1 MITRVYDF
9 SLEQKAEL
17 QKSWRG
23 KKLLAYF
30 KAYGGEYDFCQ
41 FFLAK
46 YEDHENAEGYMFMLN
61 STLVICS
68 NDVLPT
74 EEIADFIKMHLP
86 FRVECPQNMLADLSK
101 MSNYQQLRRTLFA
114 LKSDN
119 ISATFDE
126 ADVEFNP
133 KLSDVYD
140 ILKEGFPNLIDY
152 PLWLTDTSHRCRHGV
167 SHVLTY
173 KNSTTVTIV
182 FDQENHVMIGQ
193 VATRIA
199 NRGSGY
205 ARDFLKWLAAWLGEL
220 GKDAVL
226 YALDI
231 RRSFYQQ
238 IGFEEVETEYVL
250 ERVDIK
256 KEGTEKGALQ

>member
-1 MITRVYDF
+1 MIVRVYDF
-9 SLEQKAEL
+9 TADECAEL

-23 KKLLAYF
+23 KKLLAYY

-41 FFLAK
+41 FFRLE
-46 YEDHENAEGYMFMLN
+46 YEGSKGFMFLLN

-68 NDVLPT
+68 CDFLPT
-74 EEIADFIKMHLP
+74 EEAADFIKMHLP
-86 FRVECPQNMLADLSK
+86 FRVECPQCMIPGLSQI
-101 MSNYQQLRRTLFA
+101 SNYQQLRRTLFA
-114 LKSDN
+114 LKPHPVSKDFN
-119 ISATFDE
+119 E
-126 ADVEFNP
+126 KDVEFNP

-140 ILKEGFPNLIDY
+140 ILKEGFPNITDY

-167 SHVLTY
+167 SHVMTY

-182 FDQENHVMIGQ
+182 FDQENCVMIGQ
-193 VATRIA
+193 VATRAA

-205 ARDFLKWLAAWLGEL
+205 ARDFLKWLAAWLGGL
-220 GKDAVL
+220 GKESVL

-238 IGFEEVETEYVL
+238 IGFEEIETEYVL
-250 ERVDIK
+250 ERTDIQ
-256 KEGTEKGALQ
+256 KEDTEKGALQ

>member
-1 MITRVYDF
+1 MIVRVYEF
-9 SLEQKAEL
+9 SDSEKAVL

-41 FFLAK
+41 FFRLE
-46 YEDHENAEGYMFMLN
+46 YENAQGWMFLLN

-68 NDVLPT
+68 EDVLPAD
-74 EEIADFIKMHLP
+74 EAADFIRMHLP
-86 FRVECPQNMLADLSK
+86 FRIECPQNMLAELSEIE
-101 MSNYQQLRRTLFA
+101 NYQQLRRTLFS
-114 LKSDN
+114 LKPHPVSE
-119 ISATFDE
+119 AFDE
-126 ADVEFNP
+126 KDVEFNP
-133 KLSDVYD
+133 RLSDVYD
-140 ILKEGFPNLIDY
+140 ILQEGFPNLTDY

-182 FDQENHVMIGQ
+182 FDQENCVMVGQ
-193 VATRIA
+193 VATRFA

-205 ARDFLKWLAAWLGEL
+205 ARDFLKWLSAWLGEM
-220 GKDAVL
+220 GKEAVL
-226 YALDI
+226 YALDV

-238 IGFEEVETEYVL
+238 IGFDEIETEFVL
-250 ERVDIK
+250 ERTDVQ
-256 KEGTEKGALQ
+256 KEDTQKGALQ

>member
-1 MITRVYDF
+1 MIVQVYDF
-9 SLEQKAEL
+9 TENEREL
-17 QKSWRG
+17 LRRSWRG

-30 KAYGGEYDFCQ
+30 KAYGGGYDFCRFYRLQ
-41 FFLAK
+41 
-46 YEDHENAEGYMFMLN
+46 YEDAVGFMFMLN

-68 NDVLPT
+68 EDILPAD
-74 EEIADFIKMHLP
+74 EAADFIRMHLP
-86 FRVECPQNMLADLSK
+86 FRIECPQSMLSVLGK
-101 MSNYQQLRRTLFA
+101 IENYQQLRRTLFK
-114 LKSDN
+114 LKPLEL
-119 ISATFDE
+119 SATFNE

-140 ILKEGFPNLIDY
+140 ILQEGFPNLTDY

-182 FDQENHVMIGQ
+182 FDQDNSVMIGQ
-193 VATRIA
+193 VATKAA

-205 ARDFLKWLAAWLGEL
+205 ARDFLKWLSGWLGGM
-220 GKDAVL
+220 GKEAVL
-226 YALDI
+226 YALDV

-238 IGFEEVETEYVL
+238 IGFEELETEYVL
-250 ERVDIK
+250 ERVDVQ
-256 KEGTEKGALQ
+256 KEDTDKGALQ

>member
-9 SLEQKAEL
+9 SANEKAIIK
-17 QKSWRG
+17 KSWRG

-41 FFLAK
+41 FFRIS
-46 YEDHENAEGYMFMLN
+46 YENAAGYMFLLN

-68 NDVLPT
+68 NDDLPA
-74 EEIADFIKMHLP
+74 EETSDFIKMHLP
-86 FRVECPQNMLADLSK
+86 FRIECPQNMIDSLSK
-101 MSNYQQLRRTLFA
+101 ISNYQLLRRTLFK
-114 LKSDN
+114 LKPDKVSDN
-119 ISATFDE
+119 FNE
-126 ADVEFNP
+126 ADIEFNP

-140 ILKEGFPNLIDY
+140 ILKEGFPNLTDY
-152 PLWLTDTSHRCRHGV
+152 SLWLTDTSHRCRHGV

-182 FDQENHVMIGQ
+182 FDQENNIMIGQ
-193 VATRIA
+193 VATRAA

-205 ARDFLKWLAAWLGEL
+205 AGDFLKWLAAWLVEM
-220 GKDAVL
+220 GKEAVL

-238 IGFEEVETEYVL
+238 IGFEEIEAEYVL
-250 ERVDIK
+250 ERKDVIK
-256 KEGTEKGALQ
+256 ENTEKGAL

>member
-1 MITRVYDF
+1 
-9 SLEQKAEL
+9 
-17 QKSWRG
+17 
-23 KKLLAYF
+23 
-30 KAYGGEYDFCQ
+30 
-41 FFLAK
+41 
-46 YEDHENAEGYMFMLN
+46 
-61 STLVICS
+61 
-68 NDVLPT
+68 
-74 EEIADFIKMHLP
+74 
-86 FRVECPQNMLADLSK
+86 MLADLSK

>member
-9 SLEQKAEL
+9 SDYEQAEL

-30 KAYGGEYDFCQ
+30 KAYGGSYDFCQ
-41 FFLAK
+41 FFRLS
-46 YEDHENAEGYMFMLN
+46 YENAQGFMFLLN

-68 NDVLPT
+68 NDNLPT
-74 EEIADFIKMHLP
+74 DEAADFIRMHLP
-86 FRVECPQNMLADLSK
+86 FRVECPQNMLEGLGLID
-101 MSNYQQLRRTLFA
+101 NYQKLRRTLFA
-114 LKSDN
+114 LKPHG
-119 ISATFDE
+119 ISESFNE
-126 ADVEFNP
+126 EDVEFNP
-133 KLSDVYD
+133 SLSDVYD
-140 ILKEGFPNLIDY
+140 ILKEGFPNLTDY

-182 FDQENHVMIGQ
+182 FDQENCVMIGQ
-193 VATRIA
+193 VATRAA

-205 ARDFLKWLAAWLGEL
+205 ARDFLKWLARWLGGL
-220 GKDAVL
+220 GKESVL

-238 IGFEEVETEYVL
+238 IGFEEIETEYVL
-250 ERVDIK
+250 ERQDVQ
-256 KEGTEKGALQ
+256 KEDTEKGALQ

>member
-1 MITRVYDF
+1 MIIRVYDF
-9 SLEQKAEL
+9 SEEEKLIIKQ
-17 QKSWRG
+17 SWRG

-41 FFLAK
+41 FFK
-46 YEDHENAEGYMFMLN
+46 IIYENAVGYMFLLN

-68 NDVLPT
+68 NVDLPA
-74 EEIADFIKMHLP
+74 EEAADFIKMHLP
-86 FRVECPQNMLADLSK
+86 FRVECPQSMLSSLSK
-101 MSNYQQLRRTLFA
+101 ISNYQMLRRTLFS
-114 LKSDN
+114 LKPHKVSDSFN
-119 ISATFDE
+119 E

-140 ILKEGFPNLIDY
+140 ILKEGFPNLTDY

-182 FDQENHVMIGQ
+182 FDQENNVMVGQ
-193 VATRIA
+193 VATRAA

-205 ARDFLKWLAAWLGEL
+205 ARDFLKWLAAWIGEM
-220 GKDAVL
+220 GKEAVL

-250 ERVDIK
+250 ERIDVIK
-256 KEGTEKGALQ
+256 ENTEKGAL

>member
-1 MITRVYDF
+1 MIVRVYDF
-9 SLEQKAEL
+9 TADECAEL

-23 KKLLAYF
+23 KKLLAYY

-41 FFLAK
+41 FFRLEYVNAK
-46 YEDHENAEGYMFMLN
+46 GFMFLLN

-68 NDVLPT
+68 CDFLPT
-74 EEIADFIKMHLP
+74 EEAADFIKMHLP
-86 FRVECPQNMLADLSK
+86 FRVECPQCMIPGLSQI
-101 MSNYQQLRRTLFA
+101 SNYQQLRRTLFS
-114 LKSDN
+114 LKPHPVSSDFN
-119 ISATFDE
+119 E
-126 ADVEFNP
+126 NEVEFNP

-140 ILKEGFPNLIDY
+140 ILKEGFPNITDY

-167 SHVLTY
+167 SHVMTY

-182 FDQENHVMIGQ
+182 FDQENCVMIGQ
-193 VATRIA
+193 VATRAA

-205 ARDFLKWLAAWLGEL
+205 ARDFLKWLAAWLGGM
-220 GKDAVL
+220 GKESVL

-238 IGFEEVETEYVL
+238 IGFEEIETEYVL
-250 ERVDIK
+250 ERTDIQ
-256 KEGTEKGALQ
+256 KEDTEKGALQ

>member
-1 MITRVYDF
+1 MIIRVYDF
-9 SLEQKAEL
+9 SEEEKAIIK
-17 QKSWRG
+17 QSWRG

-30 KAYGGEYDFCQ
+30 KAYGGEYDFCR
-41 FFLAK
+41 FFRIS
-46 YEDHENAEGYMFMLN
+46 YENAIGYMFLLN

-68 NDVLPT
+68 NDDLPA
-74 EEIADFIKMHLP
+74 EEAVDFIKMHLP
-86 FRVECPQNMLADLSK
+86 FRVECPQSMLTALSEI
-101 MSNYQQLRRTLFA
+101 SNYQMLRRTLFA
-114 LKSDN
+114 LKPHKVSDSFN
-119 ISATFDE
+119 E

-140 ILKEGFPNLIDY
+140 ILKEGFPNLTDY

-182 FDQENHVMIGQ
+182 FDQENCIMVGQ
-193 VATRIA
+193 VATRAA

-205 ARDFLKWLAAWLGEL
+205 ARDFLKWLAAWIGEM
-220 GKDAVL
+220 GKEAVL

-238 IGFEEVETEYVL
+238 IGFEEIETEYVL
-250 ERVDIK
+250 ERTDVA
-256 KEGTEKGALQ
+256 KENTEKGAL

>member
-1 MITRVYDF
+1 
-9 SLEQKAEL
+9 
-17 QKSWRG
+17 
-23 KKLLAYF
+23 
-30 KAYGGEYDFCQ
+30 
-41 FFLAK
+41 
-46 YEDHENAEGYMFMLN
+46 
-61 STLVICS
+61 
-68 NDVLPT
+68 
-74 EEIADFIKMHLP
+74 
-86 FRVECPQNMLADLSK
+86 
-101 MSNYQQLRRTLFA
+101 
-114 LKSDN
+114 
-119 ISATFDE
+119 
-126 ADVEFNP
+126 
-133 KLSDVYD
+133 
-140 ILKEGFPNLIDY
+140 
-152 PLWLTDTSHRCRHGV
+152 
-167 SHVLTY
+167 
-173 KNSTTVTIV
+173 
-182 FDQENHVMIGQ
+182 MIGQ

>member
-1 MITRVYDF
+1 MIKRVYALSDK
-9 SLEQKAEL
+9 EKTKIR
-17 QKSWRG
+17 KSWRG

-41 FFLAK
+41 FFHIH
-46 YEDHENAEGYMFMLN
+46 YENAEGYMFLLN

-68 NDVLPT
+68 NDELPT
-74 EEIADFIKMHLP
+74 EETADFIKMHLP
-86 FRVECPQNMLADLSK
+86 FRVECPQNMLSGLAEI
-101 MSNYQQLRRTLFA
+101 SNYQLLRRTLFA
-114 LKSDN
+114 LKPHN
-119 ISATFDE
+119 ISESFNED
-126 ADVEFNP
+126 DVEFNP

-140 ILKEGFPNLIDY
+140 ILSEGFPNLTDY
-152 PLWLTDTSHRCRHGV
+152 SLWLTDTSHRCRHGV

-182 FDQENHVMIGQ
+182 FDQDNSVMIGQ
-193 VATRIA
+193 VATRTA

-205 ARDFLKWLAAWLGEL
+205 ARDFLKWLAAWLGSL
-220 GKDAVL
+220 GKEAVL

-238 IGFEEVETEYVL
+238 IGFEEIETEYVL
-250 ERVDIK
+250 ERVDVN
-256 KEGTEKGALQ
+256 KEDTEKGALQ

>member
-1 MITRVYDF
+1 MIKRVYEFTDK
-9 SLEQKAEL
+9 EKAEL

-41 FFLAK
+41 FFSLE
-46 YEDHENAEGYMFMLN
+46 YENAKGWMFLLN

-68 NDVLPT
+68 NDELPAD
-74 EEIADFIKMHLP
+74 EAEDFIRMHLP
-86 FRVECPQNMLADLSK
+86 FRIECPQNMLLNLSGIE
-101 MSNYQQLRRTLFA
+101 NYQQLRRTLFK
-114 LKSDN
+114 LRPLELSE
-119 ISATFDE
+119 TFNE

-140 ILKEGFPNLIDY
+140 ILREGFPNLTDY

-173 KNSTTVTIV
+173 KDSTTVTIV
-182 FDQENHVMIGQ
+182 FDQENSVMIGQ
-193 VATRIA
+193 VATRAA

-205 ARDFLKWLAAWLGEL
+205 ARDFLKWLSGWLGGM
-220 GKDAVL
+220 GKEAVL
-226 YALDI
+226 YALDV

-238 IGFEEVETEYVL
+238 IGFEEIETEYVL
-250 ERVDIK
+250 ERVDVQ
-256 KEGTEKGALQ
+256 KEDTDKGALQ

>member
-1 MITRVYDF
+1 MIVRVYGFTAD
-9 SLEQKAEL
+9 ECAEL

-23 KKLLAYF
+23 KKLLAYY

-41 FFLAK
+41 FFRLEYDNAK
-46 YEDHENAEGYMFMLN
+46 GFMFLLN

-68 NDVLPT
+68 CDFLPT
-74 EEIADFIKMHLP
+74 EEAADFIKMHLP
-86 FRVECPQNMLADLSK
+86 FRVECPQCMIPGLSQI
-101 MSNYQQLRRTLFA
+101 SNYQQLRRTLFS
-114 LKSDN
+114 LKPHPVSSDFN
-119 ISATFDE
+119 E
-126 ADVEFNP
+126 NEVEFNP

-140 ILKEGFPNLIDY
+140 ILKEGFPNITDY

-167 SHVLTY
+167 SHVMTY

-182 FDQENHVMIGQ
+182 FDQENCVMIGQ
-193 VATRIA
+193 VATRAA

-205 ARDFLKWLAAWLGEL
+205 ARDFLKWLAAWLGGM
-220 GKDAVL
+220 GKESVL

-238 IGFEEVETEYVL
+238 IGFEEIETEYVL
-250 ERVDIK
+250 ERTDIQ
-256 KEGTEKGALQ
+256 KEDTEKGALQ